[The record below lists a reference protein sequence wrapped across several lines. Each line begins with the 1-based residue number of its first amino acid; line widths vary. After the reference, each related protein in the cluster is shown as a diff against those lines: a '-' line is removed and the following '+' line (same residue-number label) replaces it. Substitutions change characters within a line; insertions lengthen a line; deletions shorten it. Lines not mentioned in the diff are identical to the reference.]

1 MMTFG
6 ASMSFGLERGSEAWL
21 GIRGEPLAGTASK
34 PSAGLMLAIMRR
46 GGTGCIGGCGGR
58 LALDG
63 IG

>member
-21 GIRGEPLAGTASK
+21 GIRGGLLAGTASK
-34 PSAGLMLAIMRR
+34 PSEGLTFAIRRR
-46 GGTGCIGGCGGR
+46 GGAGRIDGCGG
-58 LALDG
+58 